1 MEEGFVAAP
10 DVLST
15 GDLLASIVITVVLM
29 IFSAF
34 FSGSETAMTAAS
46 RARMH
51 QLEKDG
57 EPRAKHVNWLM
68 KHREQMVGTVLLG
81 NTFVNI
87 ASSALVT
94 TVLLTIF
101 GNAGVAAATLITTA
115 LVLVFCEVLP
125 KTYAITNADSMAL
138 RVGRAVRYAVVVF
151 SPIVDAVAWLV
162 AIMLKAMGV
171 KSQGLVEDRE
181 EAAEAAH
188 EELRGAIDLHHI
200 QGAVGTSDRNML
212 GGILDLK
219 DLQVADVMIHRKN
232 MTMIDGDLAPEEMLD
247 RVLSQPHTRL
257 PVYKGDLDN
266 IIGVLHAKD
275 LLRALSR
282 NQGNIKAVNVMAL
295 AGKPWF
301 IPDTTPLGD
310 QLRAFLQRR
319 THFALVVDEY
329 GALQGLITLE
339 DILEE
344 IVGEIRDEHDLP
356 VSGIRQQPD
365 GTTNVDGWVT
375 IRELN
380 RVMNWNLPD
389 QEATTIAG
397 LVIHEAQTIPDIG
410 QVFSFHGFKFEILR
424 RQRNQ
429 ITALRV
435 TPPQQVA
442 AQAASHTA

>member
-1 MEEGFVAAP
+1 MENLTPAHT
-10 DVLST
+10 LSA
-15 GDLLASIVITVVLM
+15 GDLLWSIAITLVLM
-29 IFSAF
+29 VLSAF
-34 FSGSETAMTAAS
+34 FAGSETAMTAAS

-57 EPRAKHVNWLM
+57 EKRAKSVNWLM
-68 KHREQMVGTVLLG
+68 EHREQMVGSMLLG

-87 ASSALVT
+87 ASSSIVT
-94 TVLLTIF
+94 SVLLTLF
-101 GNAGVAAATLITTA
+101 GNSGVALATIVTTA

-125 KTYAITNADSMAL
+125 KTYAITNADGTAL
-138 RVGRAVRYAVVVF
+138 TLGWLVRVCVYAFRPV
-151 SPIVDAVAWLV
+151 VDAVQWLV
-162 AIMLKAMGV
+162 KIILWAVGV
-171 KSQGLVEDRE
+171 KSQGLVEDE
-181 EAAEAAH
+181 EEAAH
-188 EELRGAIDLHHI
+188 EEIRGAVDLHHLH
-200 QGAVGTSDRNML
+200 GAVETIDRDML
-212 GGILDLK
+212 SGILDLK

-232 MTMIDGDLAPEEMLD
+232 MIMIDCELPPQEVLD

-257 PVYKGDLDN
+257 PIYKGDTEN
-266 IIGVLHAKD
+266 IIGVIHVKD

-282 NQGNIKAVNVMAL
+282 NNGDIKAVNINTL
-295 AGKPWF
+295 AAKPWF
-301 IPDTTPLGD
+301 VPDTTLLAD

-356 VSGIRQQPD
+356 VSGVRPQPD

-380 RVMNWNLPD
+380 RAMNWTLPD
-389 QEATTIAG
+389 EEATTIAG
-397 LVIHEAQTIPDIG
+397 LVINEAQAIPDVG
-410 QVFSFHGFKFEILR
+410 QQFSFYGFKFEILR

-429 ITALRV
+429 ITAVRI
-435 TPPQQVA
+435 TPPAKQKA
-442 AQAASHTA
+442 ES

>member
-1 MEEGFVAAP
+1 MEEGLIKAHE
-10 DVLST
+10 LST
-15 GDLLASIVITVVLM
+15 GDFIISASITVVLM
-29 IFSAF
+29 LFSAF
-34 FSGSETAMTAAS
+34 FAGSETAMTGAS

-57 EPRAKHVNWLM
+57 EPRAKAVNWLL
-68 KHREQMVGTVLLG
+68 KNREQMVGTMLLG

-87 ASSALVT
+87 AASALVT
-94 TVLLTIF
+94 SVLLTIF
-101 GNAGVAAATLITTA
+101 GSAGIAAATIVTTA
-115 LVLVFCEVLP
+115 LVLIFCEVLP
-125 KTYAITNADSMAL
+125 KTYAIANSDGTAL
-138 RVGRAVRYAVVVF
+138 WLGRAVKIAVTLF
-151 SPIVDAVAWLV
+151 SPVVQAVAWIV
-162 AIMLKAMGV
+162 ALILKAMGV
-171 KSQGLVEDRE
+171 KSRGLVEDEE

-200 QGAVGTSDRNML
+200 HGAVGTSDRNML

-219 DLQVADVMIHRKN
+219 DLEVADVMIHRKN
-232 MTMIDGDLAPEEMLD
+232 MVMIDGDLPPEEVLD
-247 RVLSQPHTRL
+247 RVLSQQHTRL
-257 PVYKGDLDN
+257 PIYKGDTDN

-282 NQGNIKAVNVMAL
+282 NQGNIKAVNVTAL
-295 AGKPWF
+295 AAKPWF
-301 IPDTTPLGD
+301 IPDATPLGD

-344 IVGEIRDEHDLP
+344 IVGDIRDEHDLP
-356 VSGIRQQPD
+356 VSGIRPQPD

-375 IRELN
+375 IRDLN
-380 RVMNWNLPD
+380 HLMNWNLPD
-389 QEATTIAG
+389 EEATTIAG
-397 LVIHEAQTIPDIG
+397 LVIHEAQAIPDIG

-435 TPPQQVA
+435 SPQ
-442 AQAASHTA
+442 

>member
-1 MEEGFVAAP
+1 MENIAP
-10 DVLST
+10 AHTLSA
-15 GDLLASIVITVVLM
+15 GDLLVSVGITFVLM
-29 IFSAF
+29 TLSAF
-34 FSGSETAMTAAS
+34 FAGSETAMTAAS

-57 EPRAKHVNWLM
+57 EKRAKAVNWLM
-68 KHREQMVGTVLLG
+68 EHREQMVGAMLLG

-94 TVLLTIF
+94 SVLLTLF
-101 GNAGVAAATLITTA
+101 GSSGVALATLVTTA
-115 LVLVFCEVLP
+115 LVLIFCEVLP
-125 KTYAITNADSMAL
+125 KTYAITNADGTAL
-138 RVGRAVRYAVVVF
+138 SLGRVILFIVQVF
-151 SPIVDAVAWLV
+151 RPIVDAVQWLV
-162 AIMLKAMGV
+162 KIILWLVGV
-171 KSQGLVEDRE
+171 KSQGLVEDE
-181 EAAEAAH
+181 EEAAH
-188 EELRGAIDLHHI
+188 EEIRGAVDLHHLH
-200 QGAVGTSDRNML
+200 GAVETIDRNML
-212 GGILDLK
+212 SGILDLK

-232 MTMIDGDLAPEEMLD
+232 MIMIDAESPPQEVLD

-257 PVYKGDLDN
+257 PIYKGDTEN
-266 IIGVLHAKD
+266 IIGVIHVKD

-282 NQGNIKAVNVMAL
+282 NNGDIKAVNVNTL
-295 AGKPWF
+295 AAKPWF
-301 IPDTTPLGD
+301 VPDTTLLAD

-356 VSGIRQQPD
+356 VSGVRPQPD

-380 RVMNWNLPD
+380 RAMNWDLPD
-389 QEATTIAG
+389 EEATTIAG
-397 LVIHEAQTIPDIG
+397 LVINEAQAIPEVG
-410 QVFSFHGFKFEILR
+410 QQFSFYGFKFEILR

-429 ITALRV
+429 ITAVRI
-435 TPPQQVA
+435 TPPKQKVE
-442 AQAASHTA
+442 S

>member
-1 MEEGFVAAP
+1 MDETLIPAQG
-10 DVLST
+10 LS
-15 GDLLASIVITVVLM
+15 GMDLLFSIGATCLLM
-29 IFSAF
+29 LFSAF
-34 FSGSETAMTAAS
+34 FSGAETALTAAS

-57 EPRAKHVNWLM
+57 DIAAKHVNWLFA
-68 KHREQMVGTVLLG
+68 HREKMVGSVLLG

-94 TVLLTIF
+94 TVLLTLF
-101 GNAGVAAATLITTA
+101 GNAGIAAATLITTL

-125 KTYAITNADSMAL
+125 KTYAIANPDSTAL
-138 RVGRAVRYAVVVF
+138 RLGRAVRIAVVAFAPVVTVVA
-151 SPIVDAVAWLV
+151 SIVKV
-162 AIMLKAMGV
+162 MLGAMGV
-171 KSQGLVEDRE
+171 QSQGLVEDKE
-181 EAAEAAH
+181 EIAH

-200 QGAVGTSDRNML
+200 QGAVQTADRNML

-232 MTMIDGDLAPEEMLD
+232 MVMIDSDLPPDEMLD

-257 PVYKGDLDN
+257 PVYKGDIDN
-266 IIGVLHAKD
+266 IVGLLHAKD
-275 LLRALSR
+275 VLRALAR
-282 NQGNIKAVNVMAL
+282 ARGDIKAVNVMSLVA
-295 AGKPWF
+295 KPWF
-301 IPDTTPLGD
+301 IPETTPLTD

-356 VSGIRQQPD
+356 VSGIRPQQD
-365 GTTNVDGWVT
+365 GSVNVDGWVT

-389 QEATTIAG
+389 EEATTIAG
-397 LVIHEAQTIPDIG
+397 LVIHEAQTIPEVG
-410 QVFSFHGFKFEILR
+410 QVFSFHGFKFEVLR

-429 ITALRV
+429 ITALRM
-435 TPPQQVA
+435 TAPPPA
-442 AQAASHTA
+442 GDGSHAS

>member
-1 MEEGFVAAP
+1 MEESLIPAHE
-10 DVLST
+10 LSG
-15 GDLLASIVITVVLM
+15 GDLLVSIVITVVLM
-29 IFSAF
+29 LFSAF
-34 FSGSETAMTAAS
+34 FAGAETAMTAAS
-46 RARMH
+46 KARMH
-51 QLEKDG
+51 QLEKDA
-57 EPRAKHVNWLM
+57 EARAKHVNWLLN
-68 KHREQMVGTVLLG
+68 HREQMVGSMLLG

-94 TVLLTIF
+94 SVLLTLF
-101 GNAGVAAATLITTA
+101 GNAGIAAATLLTTV

-125 KTYAITNADSMAL
+125 KTYAITNPDETAL
-138 RVGRAVRYAVVVF
+138 RLGRPVRVAVMAFAPLVN
-151 SPIVDAVAWLV
+151 AVAWIV
-162 AIMLKAMGV
+162 AMILRAMGV

-181 EAAEAAH
+181 EVAH

-200 QGAVGTSDRNML
+200 TGAVQTTDRNML

-232 MTMIDGDLAPEEMLD
+232 MVMIDADLPAEEVLD

-257 PVYKGDLDN
+257 PVYKGDAEN
-266 IIGVLHAKD
+266 IVGVLHAKD

-282 NQGNIKAVNVMAL
+282 AQGNVKAVSVLSL
-295 AGKPWF
+295 AAKPWF
-301 IPDTTPLGD
+301 IPDTTMLAD

-356 VSGIRQQPD
+356 VSGVRPQAD

-389 QEATTIAG
+389 EEATTIAG

-410 QVFSFHGFKFEILR
+410 QVFSFHGFKFEVLR

-429 ITALRV
+429 ITALRISPV
-435 TPPQQVA
+435 SA
-442 AQAASHTA
+442 ERAQA

>member
-1 MEEGFVAAP
+1 MEDALVPAQ
-10 DVLST
+10 VLT
-15 GDLLASIVITVVLM
+15 TTDLLFSVLITLVLM

-34 FSGSETAMTAAS
+34 FSASETALTAAS

-57 EPRAKHVNWLM
+57 EKRARHVNWLFAN
-68 KHREQMVGTVLLG
+68 REQMVGAVLLG

-94 TVLLTIF
+94 SVLLTLF
-101 GNAGVAAATLITTA
+101 GDAGVAIAALVTTA
-115 LVLVFCEVLP
+115 LVLIFCEVLP
-125 KTYAITNADSMAL
+125 KTYAITNADGVAL
-138 RVGRAVRYAVVVF
+138 RIGRAVRIAATIF
-151 SPIVDAVAWLV
+151 SPIVAAVGWLV
-162 AIMLKAMGV
+162 AVMLNALGV

-181 EAAEAAH
+181 EAAH

-200 QGAVGTSDRNML
+200 QGSVQTTDRNML

-219 DLQVADVMIHRKN
+219 DLEVSDVMIHRKN
-232 MTMIDGDLAPEEMLD
+232 ITMIDGDLPPEEIIE

-257 PVYKGDLDN
+257 PVYKGDSDN
-266 IIGVLHAKD
+266 IVGVLHAKD

-282 NQGNIKAVNVMAL
+282 AQGNVKAVNVSAL
-295 AGKPWF
+295 VAKPWF
-301 IPDTTPLGD
+301 IPDSSPVAD

-344 IVGEIRDEHDLP
+344 IVGEIRDEHDVP
-356 VSGIRQQPD
+356 VSGVRPQPD
-365 GTTNVDGWVT
+365 GSTNVDGWIT

-389 QEATTIAG
+389 EEATTVAG
-397 LVIHEAQTIPDIG
+397 LVIHEAQTIPETG
-410 QVFSFHGFKFEILR
+410 QAFKFHGFKFEVLR
-424 RQRNQ
+424 KQRNQ
-429 ITALRV
+429 ITGLRV
-435 TPPQQVA
+435 TPQSMVP
-442 AQAASHTA
+442 AQPAASKP

>member
-1 MEEGFVAAP
+1 MEEGLVTP
-10 DVLST
+10 HVLST
-15 GDLLASIVITVVLM
+15 VDLIVSAVMMVVLM
-29 IFSAF
+29 LFSAF
-34 FSGSETAMTAAS
+34 FAGSETAMTGAS

-57 EPRAKHVNWLM
+57 EKRAKSVNWLLN
-68 KHREQMVGTVLLG
+68 HREKMVGTMLLG

-94 TVLLTIF
+94 SVLLTIF
-101 GNAGVAAATLITTA
+101 GSAGVAAATLITTA
-115 LVLVFCEVLP
+115 LVLIFCEVLP
-125 KTYAITNADSMAL
+125 KTYAITNADGTAL
-138 RVGRAVRYAVVVF
+138 KMGRAVKIAVTLFAPVVQ
-151 SPIVDAVAWLV
+151 AVAWIV
-162 AIMLKAMGV
+162 AAILSAMGV

-181 EAAEAAH
+181 EAAH

-200 QGAVGTSDRNML
+200 HGAVGTSDRNML

-219 DLQVADVMIHRKN
+219 NLEVADVMIHRKN
-232 MTMIDGDLAPEEMLD
+232 MTMIDADQPPEDVLD

-257 PVYKGDLDN
+257 PVYRGDPDN

-282 NQGNIKAVNVMAL
+282 NQGNIKAVNVVAL
-295 AGKPWF
+295 AAKPWF
-301 IPDTTPLGD
+301 IPDATPLGD

-344 IVGEIRDEHDLP
+344 IVGDIRDEHDLP
-356 VSGIRQQPD
+356 VSGIRPQPD
-365 GTTNVDGWVT
+365 GATNVDGWVT

-380 RVMNWNLPD
+380 RVLNWTLPD
-389 QEATTIAG
+389 EEATTIAG
-397 LVIHEAQTIPDIG
+397 LVIHEAQAIPDIG
-410 QVFSFHGFKFEILR
+410 QVFAFHGFKFEILR

-429 ITALRV
+429 ITALRI
-435 TPPQQVA
+435 TPPRTA
-442 AQAASHTA
+442 AEQAASHTA

>member
-1 MEEGFVAAP
+1 MEETLIPAHE
-10 DVLST
+10 LS
-15 GDLLASIVITVVLM
+15 GSDLLLSIGITFVLM
-29 IFSAF
+29 LFSAF
-34 FSGSETAMTAAS
+34 FAGAETALTAAS

-57 EPRAKHVNWLM
+57 EAPAKHVNWLFR
-68 KHREQMVGTVLLG
+68 HREQMVGSMLLG

-94 TVLLTIF
+94 SVLLTLF
-101 GNAGVAAATLITTA
+101 GNAGIAAATLITTV
-115 LVLVFCEVLP
+115 LVLIFCEMLP
-125 KTYAITNADSMAL
+125 KTYAIANPDTTAL
-138 RVGRAVRYAVVVF
+138 RLGRAVRFAVVAFAPVVGVVAA
-151 SPIVDAVAWLV
+151 IVKV
-162 AIMLKAMGV
+162 MLGAMGV
-171 KSQGLVEDRE
+171 QSQGLVEDKE
-181 EAAEAAH
+181 EIAH

-200 QGAVGTSDRNML
+200 QGAVQTADRNML
-212 GGILDLK
+212 GGILDLR

-232 MTMIDGDLAPEEMLD
+232 MIMIDSDMPPDEILD

-257 PVYKGDLDN
+257 PVYKGDIDN
-266 IIGVLHAKD
+266 IVGLLHAKD
-275 LLRALSR
+275 VLRALAR
-282 NQGNIKAVNVMAL
+282 AHGDIKAVNVMSLVA
-295 AGKPWF
+295 KPWF
-301 IPDTTPLGD
+301 IPETTPLTG

-356 VSGIRQQPD
+356 VSGIRPQQD
-365 GTTNVDGWVT
+365 GGVNVDGWVT

-380 RVMNWNLPD
+380 RVMNWELPD
-389 QEATTIAG
+389 EEATTIAG
-397 LVIHEAQTIPDIG
+397 LVIHEAQTIPDVG
-410 QVFSFHGFKFEILR
+410 QIFSFHGFKFEVLR

-435 TPPQQVA
+435 TAPA
-442 AQAASHTA
+442 RSSEASHAS